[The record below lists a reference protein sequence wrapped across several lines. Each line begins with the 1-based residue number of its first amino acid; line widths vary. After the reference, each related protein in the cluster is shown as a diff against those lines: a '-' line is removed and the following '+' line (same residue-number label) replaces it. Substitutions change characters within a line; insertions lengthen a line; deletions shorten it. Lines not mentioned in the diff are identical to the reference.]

1 MTYDHRRAERAL
13 ASPVEPVFQPIV
25 DLPTGSV
32 VGYEAL
38 SRWPA
43 EPDVTPLELFDLAR
57 RSGRLAELDWAC
69 RRAAVVA
76 SLREQLVRPMSVFI
90 NVEPTALGTSPT
102 WHFPGDRFR
111 EITSNDLQI
120 IIELTERDV
129 LANPAAV
136 LATIDWARERDCGI
150 ALDDV
155 GPNPESLALLPLIL
169 PDVVKLDRRIITD
182 PTAPG
187 SADTVSFVIDY
198 AAATGAHILSEGI
211 EDESDMAAAR
221 AVGATLGQGFLLGRP
236 GEPPAGRPVA
246 DLGRMIRPFPAG
258 PPPLQTPADVLD
270 RLPPQI
276 IDYATIMR
284 VFDTVTSLG
293 DELITPGCM
302 VVAVQ
307 NAESFQTRF
316 GHQYAEFARKHTL
329 VGVVGAGDF
338 DVPGV
343 RGPNGPNAGFPGQF
357 AFAILTQNYAA
368 TIVARDLG
376 DSGPLT
382 DRRYAWYYT
391 HDRSA
396 VRDVARCIVSRL
408 APRASP
414 SGAAPTRPE
423 QRVQ

>member
-13 ASPVEPVFQPIV
+13 ASPVVPVFQPIV
-25 DLPTGSV
+25 DLPTSTI

-43 EPDVTPLELFDLAR
+43 EPDVSPLEVFDHAR
-57 RSGRLAELDWAC
+57 SSGRIAELDWAC
-69 RRAAVVA
+69 RRAAVVT
-76 SLREQLVRPMSVFI
+76 SLREGLVRPLSVFI

-136 LATIDWARERDCGI
+136 MATIDWARERDCGI

-187 SADTVSFVIDY
+187 SDDTISFVIDY
-198 AAATGAHILSEGI
+198 AAETGARILAEGI
-211 EDESDMAAAR
+211 EDEGDIAVAR

-236 GEPPAGRPVA
+236 GIPPADAPLA
-246 DLGRMIRPFPAG
+246 DERRMIRPFTAG
-258 PPPLQTPADVLD
+258 PPPLQAPVDILD
-270 RLPPQI
+270 RLPTQV
-276 IDYATIMR
+276 IDYTTIMR

-293 DELITPGCM
+293 DQLITPGCM

-307 NAESFQTRF
+307 NADAFQARF

-329 VGVVGAGDF
+329 VGVVGAGEF

-343 RGPNGPNAGFPGQF
+343 RGPIGPNVGFPRQF
-357 AFAILTQNYAA
+357 ALAILTQNYAA

-376 DSGPLT
+376 DSGPLAQ
-382 DRRYAWYYT
+382 RRYAWYYT

-396 VRDVARCIVSRL
+396 VRDVARCITSRL
-408 APRASP
+408 APRSSP
-414 SGAAPTRPE
+414 TPVAAAP
-423 QRVQ
+423 QA